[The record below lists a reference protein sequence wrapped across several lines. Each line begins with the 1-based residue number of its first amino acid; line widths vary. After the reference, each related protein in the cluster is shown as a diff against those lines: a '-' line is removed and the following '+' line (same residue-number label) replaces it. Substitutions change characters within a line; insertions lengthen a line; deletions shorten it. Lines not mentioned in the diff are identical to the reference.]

1 MTQIMKKKLSRETV
15 LKIELLLVLV
25 VTVIAVTIAWFVL
38 FNQAKASGVSLKSS
52 TAEHI
57 RVALVPGGEDVLEL
71 SESEAF
77 VDINMPEFYNM
88 DTDMMA
94 PGVYGHFN
102 LYITALSP
110 VATECTIGL
119 NHISEYIEEVMV
131 DEATVA
137 ELDKLVA
144 GHIQFYTTYENDIY
158 SGVIKPGTHIN
169 VPLSYN
175 EEKKVTIYWRWF
187 YEYIDIPAEGRTL
200 NGEFYF
206 DPDNFTPGSGYSED
220 DYVLLYD
227 YADTK
232 IGLGVKKIAFRMD
245 IDTIINGD

>member
-71 SESEAF
+71 SGDEALIN
-77 VDINMPEFYNM
+77 INMPEFYNM
-88 DTDMMA
+88 DADMMA
-94 PGVYGHFN
+94 PGVYGHFD

-110 VATECTIGL
+110 VATECTIGVRS
-119 NHISEYIEEVMV
+119 ICDYIEEVV
-131 DEATVA
+131 TDDAAVE
-137 ELDKLVA
+137 ELDRLVA
-144 GHIQFYTTYENDIY
+144 GHIQFYTTYENDNY
-158 SGVIKPGTHIN
+158 SGVIKPESVIN
-169 VPLSYN
+169 LPLSYN

-187 YEYIDIPAEGRTL
+187 YEYTDIPAEGRTL

-206 DPDNFTPGSGYSED
+206 DPDNFAPGSGYTEE

>member
-38 FNQAKASGVSLKSS
+38 FNQAKASEVSLKSS

-71 SESEAF
+71 LESEAF

-88 DTDMMA
+88 DAGMMA
-94 PGVYGHFN
+94 PGVYGHFD

-110 VATECTIGL
+110 VATECTIGVKS
-119 NHISEYIEEVMV
+119 ISDYIEEVII
-131 DEATVA
+131 DEAAVA

-144 GHIQFYTTYENDIY
+144 GHIQFYTTYENDNY
-158 SGVIKPGTHIN
+158 SGVIKPESVIN

-187 YEYIDIPAEGRTL
+187 YEYTDIPAEGRTL

-206 DPDNFTPGSGYSED
+206 DPDNFAPGSGYTEE